1 MVGHTG
7 SMYQEF
13 TIPAGA
19 GTYATE
25 IVYVR
30 QSRTAVQPKSFSQVL
45 ELVLLIEALPTSC
58 AIEVDVLK
66 PGGDPDTAADWVIAV
81 GSETTTGLKS
91 PLVFYQAGLRVRA
104 KSGGTAG
111 TAKVITSF
119 LY

>member
-13 TIPAGA
+13 TVPAGS
-19 GTYATE
+19 GSYATE
-25 IVYVR
+25 VVYIR
-30 QSRTAVQPKSFSQVL
+30 QSRTSVQPKSFSQVL
-45 ELVLLIEALPTSC
+45 ELVLLIEALPATC
-58 AIEVDVLK
+58 TIEVDVLK
-66 PGGDPDTAADWVIAV
+66 PGGDPDTAADWIIGV
-81 GSETTTGLKS
+81 GSETTSGLKA